1 MARTTLAVT
10 TVTRTGVA
18 RPAGTTGI
26 ADGHKITNT
35 DGRVWLEI
43 DNANAS
49 PRTLTLQTPAMLGPY
64 NIEDHS
70 IVVPGSAVAHHAG
83 PFETAYF
90 TRPNGVTDAGM
101 MYLDYP
107 VGQHADITVR
117 AFKI

>member
-1 MARTTLAVT
+1 MARTILAVT
-10 TVTRTGVA
+10 QLTRAGVP

-26 ADGHKITNT
+26 ADGHKITN
-35 DGRVWLEI
+35 DSRVWLEI
-43 DNANAS
+43 DNASAS
-49 PRTLTLQTPAMLGPY
+49 PRTLTMQTPATLGPF
-64 NIEDHS
+64 NIEDQS

-83 PFETAYF
+83 PFEMSYF

-107 VGQHADITVR
+107 VAQHADITVR